1 MKPISLDDIE
11 MYLLFEKSDNKY
23 LLGSKKKDRYVIV
36 SEDNGKKYMKLLSD
50 LNGENDYEDLAI
62 KWNVPVSYVYR
73 MVHDFCE
80 KGLLVN
86 SANQNDN
93 TEINR
98 LCKKLISIPCG
109 KLQKMNEKKTNSI
122 IGFFLCLLIIS
133 LMFNICHILQGDLS
147 DIRLISYRG
156 SYILALIVSSIIM
169 IPSFF
174 FHELCHAI
182 AAIKYGLKPKRID
195 ICLYLFMFPLYYV
208 KIGGIYTVSKRK
220 RIVIMSA
227 GLVGNIFLASIAL
240 SLYILT
246 TEVIFAILVL
256 SQINIFIAN
265 INPFTLS
272 DGYFIASHLFKVEN
286 IRTKVFDIITSFN
299 IKKYLKDKKVIVYLF
314 INIIYVGIN
323 ITYISRYAYS
333 ILKVDLNF
341 QIDYNL
347 IIFFEILMIIIYFII
362 VRSRYRKGMKISEQ
376 S

>member
-133 LMFNICHILQGDLS
+133 LMFNICHI
-147 DIRLISYRG
+147 
-156 SYILALIVSSIIM
+156 
-169 IPSFF
+169 
-174 FHELCHAI
+174 
-182 AAIKYGLKPKRID
+182 
-195 ICLYLFMFPLYYV
+195 
-208 KIGGIYTVSKRK
+208 
-220 RIVIMSA
+220 
-227 GLVGNIFLASIAL
+227 GNCE
-240 SLYILT
+240 T
-246 TEVIFAILVL
+246 
-256 SQINIFIAN
+256 
-265 INPFTLS
+265 
-272 DGYFIASHLFKVEN
+272 
-286 IRTKVFDIITSFN
+286 R
-299 IKKYLKDKKVIVYLF
+299 
-314 INIIYVGIN
+314 
-323 ITYISRYAYS
+323 
-333 ILKVDLNF
+333 
-341 QIDYNL
+341 
-347 IIFFEILMIIIYFII
+347 
-362 VRSRYRKGMKISEQ
+362 
-376 S
+376 